1 VADLAACVLCL
12 CGGTQHAHGSRSL
25 ARALGTIGIFPR
37 QPSSDSASFP
47 WPPRTKKPPRA
58 APQTPQALATTSYY
72 KANRLAALTSEACS
86 ELGTARRRLQD
97 ELRRLLHLPRGHL
110 RRRPPAARRLLP
122 LRLLQRK
129 HSAFQTLL
137 PLPEHIY
144 IMIHVS
150 MRNGRKSMT
159 NSLFFF
165 CSRSSSSPLC

>member
-1 VADLAACVLCL
+1 MCAVWR
-12 CGGTQHAHGSRSL
+12 HARGSRSL

-58 APQTPQALATTSYY
+58 APRPRKHWLLLATTY

-86 ELGTARRRLQD
+86 ELGTARRRRQD

-129 HSAFQTLL
+129 HSALQTL
-137 PLPEHIY
+137 LPEHIY
-144 IMIHVS
+144 IMIHDS

-159 NSLFFF
+159 NSHFF